1 MHRGI
6 SLLLTLLAVF
16 SLTSCI
22 DGLTS
27 YSINYPI
34 HDESYI
40 GTVNEPALN
49 DDGNPDNYL
58 RLEDTFIVG
67 YGSAPSGPLKISLNG
82 NDIGKYF
89 DYGPTQATADIEKI
103 KQFFRQ
109 GRNTMSVELLS
120 FGPQIVFY
128 LDAAGP
134 SIIVT
139 RGESLDGGVTVQ
151 IEGFLRD
158 ASSFGDTLDVD
169 LTQITGHDEY
179 NGQIETV
186 PQGSAKID
194 VNPDGTFSGSVTIDG
209 IIEPEV
215 WSNTGSAEFPV
226 WEYIPGKSLLYTL
239 RATDEHGYDTKL
251 DVLADIDGSG
261 DSLPINNALRIA
273 VGDSFIESMRP
284 VIAAGISNALEDNP
298 ISGANL
304 GPFKVDIG
312 LGNMPTTVDYF
323 HLASG
328 KELDPDYVP
337 PADSP
342 AKVDW
347 SDINGGAGPNK
358 ATVLLN
364 GFEIKEG
371 SIIAVD
377 MIITNVLAELTI
389 EMPSAL
395 SWLIPR
401 LELGMYIETIVV
413 ETDAIA
419 QAAQGKVDVQLGES
433 NFVLDGIQTTEVKAG
448 ILDVTALAG
457 ALIPLLE
464 GLIGDLLPSIVN
476 PVIADNL
483 SRIVIGQRLYR
494 TDLIPD
500 DIDKDSLP
508 NPDSTKLTAAE
519 QAILDRLEAEV
530 PYTDFRIDVFNLD
543 TGNVLGPAF
552 PYDLLVGIQ
561 SKADTGKRDPDVK
574 PILGTYFSDD
584 PIPPAEVYN
593 SLGNTGTNISMA
605 VDSNLINQFLAG
617 LYSIGQMHLTLHNG
631 ETLFGA
637 NPNTPVNDLGDA
649 TIAAKGDERIRLWP
663 DMPPIFK
670 MEEISGSGGVG
681 KASITYPSATLA
693 IEEWDG
699 TNWNTDINLQVDF
712 DLAILVDELDGA
724 VTLGAAGPPVFNV
737 NKIVNNTNIQVPE
750 IAIQAVLDAAMFFG
764 GDAIADQAIPINLND
779 LASAA
784 INGTQ
789 VTFLDAA
796 DNYTLADANGDNPG
810 ECKVEVSDGV
820 WGKCKIGDNTCV
832 PEDNIMAV
840 AADGKGDIVCQN
852 LEFVV
857 QTDTV
862 GTIGNKGSNLFFQMG
877 ARDPSIPPPP
887 AVPRFDLDEDGIVDY
902 RDNCSMSQ
910 TELAQ
915 VIKTIEDTQGISL
928 DDGMIKDADGLSTG
942 EPTAD
947 YAARI
952 LAEAEAYVAEK
963 FGGSRTAPITTEDHD
978 WYNFMRKEPSDE
990 VENFASNTW
999 LKMLYHNPS
1008 QYNTDGDRIGELCED
1023 DYDRDGVYAD
1033 NIPQNIPEEDHIYWV
1048 DNCPH
1053 TPQLKGGVALW
1064 ETSDFTSELT
1074 GYYSSTETD
1083 VTTAAG
1089 DDCDVRRT
1097 FVMLRSLESQNQTG
1111 TPRCLVK
1118 QALAN
1123 EDGNGHPAFSAGG
1136 GWVSDTMH
1144 VMLPCDPTDT
1154 RQHFY
1159 MKAVNNTDLDAGVEF
1174 FTDPTRDQ
1182 NSDSR
1187 LAAYGWQ
1194 RTNGT
1199 WSGRCAGAEG
1209 TTTRVDEMRLVNVND
1224 AAIRNQNDDN
1234 VGNCAGTSRAE
1245 DRLDPI
1251 WWPEP
1256 TTSAATLDE
1265 VQHPWYIYTNFN
1277 FHFKNDWSDSNIGAT
1292 CMTWAQGWGVDL
1304 DSNGDADN
1312 IRYCPPGQ
1320 GDTIG
1325 TTGRWAIWVGG
1336 NDVPWNGKW

>member
-22 DGLTS
+22 EGLTS
-27 YSINYPI
+27 YSIQYPVNNGN
-34 HDESYI
+34 YI

-109 GRNTMSVELLS
+109 GRNTLSVELLS

-134 SIIVT
+134 DIIVT
-139 RGESLDGGVTVQ
+139 RGESLDGGVTVL

-194 VNPDGTFSGSVTIDG
+194 VNPDGSFSGSVTIDG
-209 IIEPEV
+209 IIEPEI
-215 WSNTGSAEFPV
+215 WNNTGSAEFPV

-284 VIAAGISNALEDNP
+284 VIAAGIYTALEENP
-298 ISGANL
+298 ISGGPA

-328 KELDPDYVP
+328 KEKDPDYVK

-342 AKVDW
+342 GKINW
-347 SDINGGAGPNK
+347 NDIENGPNK
-358 ATVLLN
+358 ATILLN
-364 GFEIKEG
+364 RFEIKEG
-371 SIIAVD
+371 SIIGVE
-377 MIITNVLAELTI
+377 MVITNVLAELTI

-401 LELGMYIETIVV
+401 LELGMFIERINVV
-413 ETDAIA
+413 TDAIA
-419 QAAQGKVDVQLGES
+419 QAAEGKVDVQLGES
-433 NFVLDGIQTTEVKAG
+433 NFALQGIQTTEVKAG
-448 ILDVTALAG
+448 VLDVTALAG

-500 DIDKDSLP
+500 DIDKDNLP
-508 NPDSTKLTAAE
+508 SPDATDLSAAE
-519 QAILDRLEAEV
+519 QATLDRLEAEV

-631 ETLFGA
+631 KTLFGA
-637 NPNTPVNDLGDA
+637 NPNTPVNEAGDG
-649 TIAAKGDERIRLWP
+649 TLAKTGDERIRLWP

-840 AADGKGDIVCQN
+840 AGDGKGDIVCQN

-877 ARDPSIPPPP
+877 ARDPSIPAPP

-902 RDNCSMSQ
+902 RDNCAMSQ
-910 TELAQ
+910 AELAQ
-915 VIKTIEDTQGISL
+915 VIQTIEDDQGISL

-952 LAEAEAYVAEK
+952 LAEAEAYVAQK

-978 WYNFMRKEPSDE
+978 WFNFMRKNVDDE
-990 VENFASNTW
+990 IANQASNTW
-999 LKMLYHNPS
+999 LKMLYANPS

-1033 NIPQNIPEEDHIYWV
+1033 NVPSTVPDEEVVWWQ

-1053 TPQLKGGVALW
+1053 TPQLKAGGVLW
-1064 ETSDFTSELT
+1064 DFKDSDDAYA
-1074 GYYSSTETD
+1074 YYFQTEKDDSTP
-1083 VTTAAG
+1083 VG
-1089 DDCDVRRT
+1089 DACDVRRT
-1097 FVMLRSLESQNQTG
+1097 FVLLRSLESQEQTG
-1111 TPRCLVK
+1111 TPRCLLK
-1118 QALAN
+1118 EAEAN
-1123 EDGNGHPAFSAGG
+1123 EDGNNRPELKYDGTSYL
-1136 GWVSDTMH
+1136 SSTMH
-1144 VMLPCDPTDT
+1144 VMLPCDPEDE

-1159 MKAVNNTDLDAGVEF
+1159 MNSVNGVDETSGVEF
-1174 FTDPTRDQ
+1174 FTEQTRDR
-1182 NSDSR
+1182 NSDIR
-1187 LAAYGWQ
+1187 LVAYGDHK
-1194 RTNGT
+1194 RKKDCTGYAD
-1199 WSGRCAGAEG
+1199 GGAKTE
-1209 TTTRVDEMRLVNVND
+1209 TRELRLSKASD
-1224 AAIRNQNDDN
+1224 ATIKSNNKPTIDGGCGSD
-1234 VGNCAGTSRAE
+1234 VY
-1245 DRLDPI
+1245 DRVDPI

-1256 TTSAATLDE
+1256 VTEAATLDE
-1265 VQHPWYIYTNFN
+1265 AQHPWYIHTKFDFGFGYWTGIYGDE
-1277 FHFKNDWSDSNIGAT
+1277 KVGAT
-1292 CMTWAQGWGVDL
+1292 CMVWSPGWGVDIN
-1304 DSNGDADN
+1304 SNECPLGDQEKIDN
-1312 IRYCPPGQ
+1312 VGKK
-1320 GDTIG
+1320 
-1325 TTGRWAIWVGG
+1325 GRWAIWVGG